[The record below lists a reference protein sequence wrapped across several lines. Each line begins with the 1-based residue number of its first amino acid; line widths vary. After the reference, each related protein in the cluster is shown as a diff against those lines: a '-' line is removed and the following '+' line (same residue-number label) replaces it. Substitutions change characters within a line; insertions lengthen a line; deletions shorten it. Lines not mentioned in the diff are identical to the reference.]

1 MAVKVGVKVEV
12 EVRVTVDVGVLVGGK
27 GVLLGV
33 GVAVRHTTVT
43 AIVLLVT
50 GPPPD
55 HWAIPRSLTTWQASL
70 AVKL

>member
-12 EVRVTVDVGVLVGGK
+12 AVRVGVEVGVDVAGK
-27 GVLLGV
+27 GVFVGV

-55 HWAIPRSLTTWQASL
+55 HWAIPRSLTT
-70 AVKL
+70 